1 MGSPQH
7 RISPAKESQSA
18 NFRNPKRKKIE
29 TRPRLPCKIQYL
41 LTANHRAK
49 SSASEFFTD
58 DWRKLEEAT
67 SARESLKL
75 HRSLFRRD
83 VRLFEGSSLWLY

>member
-7 RISPAKESQSA
+7 RISSARESQSA
-18 NFRNPKRKKIE
+18 NFRNPKRKKIQ

-41 LTANHRAK
+41 LTSNHRDK

-58 DWRKLEEAT
+58 DQIVARMASL
-67 SARESLKL
+67 SARIVATATLA
-75 HRSLFRRD
+75 
-83 VRLFEGSSLWLY
+83 